1 MPLLD
6 PALVK
11 ATVEEKTRHAQ
22 NSGTTGEG
30 DADSPEPA
38 GDRCCRREAQAK
50 TGKGN
55 KRSRQHGTGD
65 LVGSRSAVYRRNQAS
80 HAQPVGFRDNH
91 RPLPELG
98 GRHELGNN
106 TGR

>member
-6 PALVK
+6 PALVQ
-11 ATVEEKTRHAQ
+11 ATVEEKTRTAQ

-30 DADSPEPA
+30 DADGPEPA
-38 GDRCCRREAQAK
+38 GYRCGRREAQAK

-65 LVGSRSAVYRRNQAS
+65 LIGSRPVAHLRNQAS

-91 RPLPELG
+91 RPLSEEG
-98 GRHELGNN
+98 ARHDPGND
-106 TGR
+106 TGI